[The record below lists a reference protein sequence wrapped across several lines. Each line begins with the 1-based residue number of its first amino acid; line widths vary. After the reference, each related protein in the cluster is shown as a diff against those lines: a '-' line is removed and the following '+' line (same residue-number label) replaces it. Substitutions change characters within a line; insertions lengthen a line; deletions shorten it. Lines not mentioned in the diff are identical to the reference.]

1 MGIFFCCKT
10 YTHVIEYACHHDFVM
25 MGCQNP
31 LHEASTDEI
40 LTHCMVC
47 IFLSGMKIAPDRSG
61 SGGFANILNKRH
73 NSS

>member
-10 YTHVIEYACHHDFVM
+10 DTHVIEYACHHDFVM

-31 LHEASTDEI
+31 LHEASTDGKM
-40 LTHCMVC
+40 THRVVC
-47 IFLSGMKIAPDRSG
+47 FFVSWDEKTPDRSG